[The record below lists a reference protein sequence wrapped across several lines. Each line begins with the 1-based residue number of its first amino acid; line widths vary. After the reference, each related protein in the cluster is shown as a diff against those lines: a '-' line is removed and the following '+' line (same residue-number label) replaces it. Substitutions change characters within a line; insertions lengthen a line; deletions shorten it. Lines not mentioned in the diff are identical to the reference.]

1 MRSQNEILMVFF
13 FLLYYVRKGHQKK
26 SLNSK
31 SHELHSN
38 VFSTQA
44 ITRTIISMCYN
55 LVLYI
60 RTVFGQH
67 LKHEC
72 AMSLYRAQKQKP
84 TNNKLKDY
92 EERRKEKKQQW
103 CVYIRKH
110 MPSKADYRL
119 RFVMG
124 LGNLSKALW
133 ETGRIAQQ

>member
-92 EERRKEKKQQW
+92 EERRKEKKKRKNSSG
-103 CVYIRKH
+103 VYI
-110 MPSKADYRL
+110 
-119 RFVMG
+119 
-124 LGNLSKALW
+124 LGS
-133 ETGRIAQQ
+133 TCRQRQITD